1 MSKVIPFQTGQ
12 KLALYTDTHMY
23 VGTTDQQQDFIGR
36 PGIWLLDVAVMPIR
50 GQVNPD
56 EVLRLGSVCVLWD
69 KIVAVGG
76 QPDIGSVE
84 YH

>member
-12 KLALYTDTHMY
+12 KLALYTDTHM
-23 VGTTDQQQDFIGR
+23 DFIGR